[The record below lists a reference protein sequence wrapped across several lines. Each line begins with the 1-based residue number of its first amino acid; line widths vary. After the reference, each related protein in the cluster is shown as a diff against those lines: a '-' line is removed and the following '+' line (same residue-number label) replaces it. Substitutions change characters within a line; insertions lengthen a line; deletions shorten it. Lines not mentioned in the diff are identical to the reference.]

1 MVEKMRASI
10 IELGGEIRFS
20 ARVDDLHIEDGQV
33 TGLTLA
39 DGEVI
44 RSRHIGLAVGHSA
57 RDTFQMLYDKNV
69 YMEAKPFSVGF
80 RIEHQQSL
88 IDEARFGDNAG
99 NEILGAADYK
109 LVHHCKNGRSVYSF
123 CMCPGG
129 TVVAATSEENRV
141 VTNGMSQYS
150 RNERNANSAV
160 VVGIDPSDYPGH
172 PLAGIDFQRQL
183 ESLAYELGGANYD
196 APAQKVGDFLKGV
209 SSETL
214 GSVEP
219 SFKPGIKLT
228 DLSAALPDFCI
239 EAIREAIPA
248 FNRKIRGFALE
259 DAILTGVETR
269 TSSPVNIKRGN
280 DLQSLNTRGLYPAGE
295 GAGYAGGIMSAA
307 IDGIRIAEAMA
318 LSINNSH

>member
-1 MVEKMRASI
+1 GRACSGI
-10 IELGGEIRFS
+10 WSG
-20 ARVDDLHIEDGQV
+20 
-33 TGLTLA
+33 
-39 DGEVI
+39 
-44 RSRHIGLAVGHSA
+44 
-57 RDTFQMLYDKNV
+57 
-69 YMEAKPFSVGF
+69 
-80 RIEHQQSL
+80 
-88 IDEARFGDNAG
+88 
-99 NEILGAADYK
+99 
-109 LVHHCKNGRSVYSF
+109 
-123 CMCPGG
+123 PGG

-209 SSETL
+209 SSEQL

-228 DLSAALPDFCI
+228 DLSVALPDFCI
-239 EAIREAIPA
+239 EALREAIPA

-259 DAILTGVETR
+259 DALLTGIETR
-269 TSSPVNIKRGN
+269 TSSPVNIKRGD

-318 LSINNSH
+318 LSINNSQ